1 MSTAPASPPPP
12 TTAWINPGLY
22 AYQAQAFAVPTG
34 TLRYVDVGQGE
45 PIVMVHG
52 NPTWSFVYRKLVAG
66 LSDTYRCVVPD
77 PIGFGQSDKPYG

>member
-1 MSTAPASPPPP
+1 
-12 TTAWINPGLY
+12 
-22 AYQAQAFAVPTG
+22 
-34 TLRYVDVGQGE
+34 
-45 PIVMVHG
+45 MVHG